1 MVPYG
6 DSNFHKKLV
15 KFQARRIERRRLYIF
30 IIKKKK
36 GESDDKLIARF
47 RKKTIMEGVMQE
59 YRDREHYKKPS
70 EKRKEAKYR
79 IAHSIELEK
88 KRNF

>member
-1 MVPYG
+1 
-6 DSNFHKKLV
+6 
-15 KFQARRIERRRLYIF
+15 
-30 IIKKKK
+30 
-36 GESDDKLIARF
+36 
-47 RKKTIMEGVMQE
+47 MEGVMQE

-88 KRNF
+88 KRHF

>member
-1 MVPYG
+1 M
-6 DSNFHKKLV
+6 
-15 KFQARRIERRRLYIF
+15 F
-30 IIKKKK
+30 ILKKKK

-47 RKKTIMEGVMQE
+47 RKKTIDEGVMQE
-59 YRDREHYKKPS
+59 YRDRDRYKKPA

-88 KRNF
+88 RKTK

>member
-1 MVPYG
+1 MR
-6 DSNFHKKLV
+6 SQRKLEQ
-15 KFQARRIERRRLYIF
+15 KFAKFMF
-30 IIKKKK
+30 ILKKKK
-36 GESDDKLIARF
+36 GESEDKLIARF

-59 YRDREHYKKPS
+59 YRDRESYKKPS

-88 KRNF
+88 KRSF